1 MFLKRQY
8 LREWGLG
15 DMRKKVILF
24 ITGLLLIT
32 VGALAGCGGKEKE
45 ATSAGADNADEHVI
59 RIGYQKNGP
68 LVILKSLGSLEKRL
82 ESMDYTVEWK
92 EFQEGPALVEA
103 LNSGAIDMGRTGN
116 SPPIF
121 AQAAGTD
128 FISLAAGKPKFY
140 GSGVLVPKDSPIK
153 TIADLKGKKV
163 GFAKGSSSH
172 YLLVKVLGEAGISYK
187 DITPAFLTPGDARV
201 AFEQRNI
208 DAIVV
213 WDPYTASTEINADGT
228 LLINGEGLSTDRDF
242 FIANRAFM
250 EGHGEIADIVIE
262 EVEQSSDWANE
273 NHEELTKLLAPILN
287 IDEDSIKKSIER
299 REYGVDEI
307 NEDIIEEQQEI
318 ADTFYE
324 LGIIPEKLDVSDVM
338 E

>member
-1 MFLKRQY
+1 
-8 LREWGLG
+8 
-15 DMRKKVILF
+15 MRKKVILF
-24 ITGLLLIT
+24 ITGLLLLTI
-32 VGALAGCGGKEKE
+32 GALAGCGEKE
-45 ATSAGADNADEHVI
+45 ASSADQTDEQVI

-68 LVILKSLGSLEKRL
+68 LVILKSLGTLEERL
-82 ESMDYTVEWK
+82 ESTDYTVEWK

-128 FISLAAGKPKFY
+128 FVNLAAGKPKFY
-140 GSGVLVPKDSPIK
+140 GSGVLVPEDSSIK
-153 TIADLKGKKV
+153 EIVDLEGKKI

-172 YLLVKVLGEAGISYK
+172 YLLVKALHEAGISYE

-201 AFEQRNI
+201 AFEQKNI

-228 LLINGEGLSTDRDF
+228 LLIDGEGLSTDRDF
-242 FIANRAFM
+242 FIATSTFA
-250 EGHGEIADIVIE
+250 EKHAEIADIIME
-262 EVEQSSDWANE
+262 EVEESSDWANE
-273 NHEELTKLLAPILN
+273 NHEELTKMLAPILN
-287 IDEDSIKKSIER
+287 IDEASIKKSIER

-324 LGIIPEKLDVSDVM
+324 LGIIPEKLEVRDVM